1 MEFVTP
7 QRLICKQ
14 ANHVAGLV
22 EVLYFCWPSFPVRSI
37 RIDDFSMMTPL
48 APVIVL
54 CRRPVESEFVIQT
67 TTCDS
72 GQQNFQ

>member
-14 ANHVAGLV
+14 ASHVAGLV
-22 EVLYFCWPSFPVRSI
+22 EVLYFCWPSFSVGSI
-37 RIDDFSMMTPL
+37 RINDLSVMMPL

-67 TTCDS
+67 TTYDR
-72 GQQNFQ
+72 GQQNVQ